1 MKSALEAM
9 QPLFQKPSPVVP
21 LRGAHLDLKGMPPTS
36 GRLLELPAL
45 LAAARYNV
53 VLVEWEDAFP
63 WTTDIRFRSST
74 AYAPE
79 TVRRFAEAASAHG
92 LELIPLVQC
101 LGHMETP
108 LSVPGNEH
116 LREAADDPTTLNPL
130 APGARDLVVGM
141 VDDVLSLLPATRY
154 FHLGGD
160 EARRLGTHPDT
171 AAYIAKHGKGALYL
185 QHVGPILDRLNARGV
200 RPVLWHDMMVEWD
213 DDALRALA
221 PRCDLMVWGY
231 NGHPDT
237 TPHHFNSRHIRRFR
251 DLGLTLWGAT
261 AFKGADGLTA
271 DFPDFG
277 RRQASAAG
285 WAEVSQRFGM
295 KGVVATGWGRYSALS
310 APCETLESALDALV
324 SVGVV
329 LHDGQPPSGGAE
341 TVAEAL
347 DRLGEGARFRECREA
362 MHLLDAVR
370 RNGWQECRQ
379 LLELHALHSRF
390 PPRGHPSLAMPALR
404 YAGNIM
410 KTGQEAEEKVYR
422 ALAGRV
428 DKIWI
433 DEYLHTRLAPL
444 RGAYA
449 GVVKDWMTPAEA
461 PGRRC

>member
-1 MKSALEAM
+1 M
-9 QPLFQKPSPVVP
+9 QTLFQMSAPVVP

-36 GRLLELPAL
+36 ARLLELPAL

-63 WTTDIRFRSST
+63 WTTDVRFRSPT

-79 TVRRFAEAASAHG
+79 TVRRFAAAARAHG
-92 LELIPLVQC
+92 LEVIPLVQC

-108 LSVPGNEH
+108 LGVPGSER
-116 LREAADDPTTLNPL
+116 LREAEDDPTTLNPL
-130 APGARDLVVGM
+130 APGARELVENM
-141 VDDVLSLLPATRY
+141 VDDVLRLLPETRY

-160 EARRLGTHPDT
+160 EARRLGTHPGT
-171 AAYIAKHGKGALYL
+171 AAYIAAHGKGALYL

-213 DDALRALA
+213 DAALRALA

-251 DLGLTLWGAT
+251 DLGLALWGAT
-261 AFKGADGLTA
+261 SFKGADGMSA
-271 DFPDFG
+271 DLPDIE
-277 RRQASAAG
+277 RRQANAAA
-285 WAEVSQRFGM
+285 WVEVAQRFGM
-295 KGVVATGWGRYSALS
+295 KGLVATGWGRYSTLS

-324 SVGVV
+324 AVGVL
-329 LHDGQPPSGGAE
+329 LHDGQPLAGGAE
-341 TVAEAL
+341 AAAAAL
-347 DRLGEGARFRECREA
+347 DAIGEGARFRECREA
-362 MHLLDAVR
+362 MRLLAAVR
-370 RNGWQECRQ
+370 RNGWEECRN
-379 LLELHALHSRF
+379 LLELYALHTHF
-390 PPRGHPSLAMPALR
+390 APRGHAALALPTLR

-410 KTGQEAEEKVYR
+410 RTGSEAEEKVRR

-428 DKIWI
+428 ETMWI

-444 RGAYA
+444 REAYA
-449 GVVKDWMTPAEA
+449 GAVRDWNLPL
-461 PGRRC
+461 